1 MTTTPFVDAMRQET
15 MRLHSVAQKRG
26 EFTTPNPSFPGY
38 VRWIQHQR
46 QIHHA
51 LKRFEVQPKVDL
63 VEALDTEL
71 YFLEL
76 HATWCDTLL
85 PATPSSAYAAYL
97 DSLDDARL
105 GCHFYNVACAH
116 LSGGNIYVATSA
128 KSAVPNGWI
137 ETSDFFNVA
146 NTEPSREMATNLK
159 EAFETYCQ
167 TEWTSQQRETCLE
180 ETPRAFAYGTLLHD
194 VLNENEDTLPYME

>member
-1 MTTTPFVDAMRQET
+1 MTMMPFVDAMRQET
-15 MRLHSVAQKRG
+15 MRLHTVAQKRG
-26 EFTTPNPSFPGY
+26 EFTTPNPSFTGY

-46 QIHHA
+46 QLHHA
-51 LKRFEVQPKVDL
+51 LKRFEVQPKIDL
-63 VEALDTEL
+63 VETLDTEL

-85 PATPSSAYAAYL
+85 PATTSSPYATYL
-97 DSLDDARL
+97 ESLDDAHL
-105 GCHFYNVACAH
+105 GCHFYNIVCAH
-116 LSGGNIYVATSA
+116 LAGGNIYVAQSA
-128 KSAVPNGWI
+128 KAALPKGWI

-146 NTEPSREMATNLK
+146 NTRDLATNLK

-167 TEWTSQQRETCLE
+167 SQWTLQQRETCLG

-194 VLNENEDTLPYME
+194 VLNENEDTLPYMM